1 MQWLGT
7 ESKTNW
13 RLLIPYSGTLGRRSR
28 ESSTILR
35 ALYDFY
41 YGTLRLYFLLYLYV
55 LCNLDYAT
63 LERVRSHLSHVA
75 RLRLL
80 LCRRTVYRLC
90 CLLTSQTQPTFLLT
104 SFASLIPVYAAPF
117 AVSST
122 THQSHFPVVTAS
134 APSYAQTP
142 QI

>member
-28 ESSTILR
+28 ESSTTLR
-35 ALYDFY
+35 ALYDFL
-41 YGTLRLYFLLYLYV
+41 LRDISIVFSSVPL

-63 LERVRSHLSHVA
+63 LERVRSHLSHVLA

-134 APSYAQTP
+134 APSYVQAP

>member
-41 YGTLRLYFLLYLYV
+41 YGTLRLYFLLYLYFV
-55 LCNLDYAT
+55 IWIT
-63 LERVRSHLSHVA
+63 LHLN
-75 RLRLL
+75 
-80 LCRRTVYRLC
+80 
-90 CLLTSQTQPTFLLT
+90 
-104 SFASLIPVYAAPF
+104 ASGH
-117 AVSST
+117 T
-122 THQSHFPVVTAS
+122 CHT
-134 APSYAQTP
+134 
-142 QI
+142 